1 MNYFQE
7 EDTICTIT
15 PYHCLWYFDFFL
27 VCDEDLY
34 TAFHLFLQIESENH
48 CTSQMRG
55 LIDEVSIKQSRIVAL
70 EDMKNRQDE
79 ELVQLKDLIQ
89 TFESALLSP
98 VKLIFL
104 LSFY

>member
-70 EDMKNRQDE
+70 EGISPSSF
-79 ELVQLKDLIQ
+79 LIG
-89 TFESALLSP
+89 TCGILDDHGSWNLLNT
-98 VKLIFL
+98 IQN
-104 LSFY
+104 

>member
-70 EDMKNRQDE
+70 EGISPSSF
-79 ELVQLKDLIQ
+79 LIG
-89 TFESALLSP
+89 TCGILDDYGSWNLLNT
-98 VKLIFL
+98 IQN
-104 LSFY
+104 